1 MSKVCLAYCQC
12 MSIYRYI
19 IIQTYIKW
27 SFLWPICMPAS
38 EPVLM
43 VSLKFC
49 ILLAHVWGK
58 DVPAQFVKNVVP
70 KTYTHC
76 SRSPL

>member
-1 MSKVCLAYCQC
+1 
-12 MSIYRYI
+12 
-19 IIQTYIKW
+19 
-27 SFLWPICMPAS
+27 MPVSMYMPVS
-38 EPVLM
+38 ESALM

-58 DVPAQFVKNVVP
+58 DVPAQFVKNVDP
-70 KTYTHC
+70 KAYTHC